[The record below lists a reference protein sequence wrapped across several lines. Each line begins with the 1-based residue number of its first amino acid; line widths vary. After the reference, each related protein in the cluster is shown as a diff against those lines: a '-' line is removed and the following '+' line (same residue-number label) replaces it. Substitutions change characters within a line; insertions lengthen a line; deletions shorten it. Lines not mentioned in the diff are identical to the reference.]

1 MNTNLIPTV
10 TPDFVVSVLG
20 PLVVGLVIWILGERS
35 ADRRLK
41 YEAIRDLM
49 TFRGDYA
56 SQNFREALNRVSIV
70 FHSDEEVRVDVRHL
84 YDVINNPSSQ
94 QKSIERTIVGLIYK
108 LCQENGFAGLTEYD
122 IDQSFVV
129 PQQDPDALSASTS
142 PSKSKQMAELKEDKI
157 NKAPGTPNKTRK

>member
-1 MNTNLIPTV
+1 MNTNLSTTIS
-10 TPDFVVSVLG
+10 PDLIASILG
-20 PLVVGLVIWILGERS
+20 PLIVGLIIWLLGERS

-56 SQNFREALNRVSIV
+56 SQNFREALNRISIV
-70 FHSDEEVRVDVRHL
+70 FHNDEEIRVDVRHL

-108 LCQENGFAGLTEYD
+108 LCHENGFGGLTEYD

-129 PQQDPDALSASTS
+129 PQQEPDALSTNATAVKGKTPGST
-142 PSKSKQMAELKEDKI
+142 KEDKKSDVPTTS
-157 NKAPGTPNKTRK
+157 NKSKK

>member
-1 MNTNLIPTV
+1 MNTNFNV
-10 TPDFVVSVLG
+10 AATPEMIIGILG
-20 PLVVGLVIWILGERS
+20 PLIVGLVIWLLGERS
-35 ADRRLK
+35 ADRHLK

-70 FHSDEEVRVDVRHL
+70 FHNSEEIRTDVRHL

-108 LCQENGFAGLTEYD
+108 LCHENGFRGLTEYD

-129 PQQDPDALSASTS
+129 PQQEPDVMT
-142 PSKSKQMAELKEDKI
+142 PSIRTQRSGRQFKPSGKEEK
-157 NKAPGTPNKTRK
+157 